1 MKKINWDRESIA
13 YRLTVFMVIIILG
26 QSLLLIGTL
35 VAGGVLKHAEETA
48 FKSFYEKVNNRKDYL
63 QREMKNRWTNMK
75 PYTEEI
81 ADILSIF
88 SSHPIALKESREAFF
103 DKSAPTLIAMLRTTM
118 ATGVFVIL
126 NDEFSGADAHS
137 ALYFRDYDPLLNDKS
152 NKDLYLVIGSPEISK
167 KWQIPMEGS
176 WKYSLFLSEENED
189 FYYKP
194 YNNAGLSSDAD
205 FLGYWSKPFQL
216 APNDLKIITYT
227 MPLFDKQGQLYGVIG
242 IEITESYLNSFLPA
256 TDLAPQDS
264 LGYLIGIQNE
274 GEDQIQPLIMNGALQ
289 KRMIRK
295 DEAFSFISEDEATNI
310 YLLNNHNSKDNVYV
324 CVEKMG
330 LYYNHTPFVGEQ
342 WYLIGMMEQKT
353 LLAFIENLKKIL
365 LASFVGCMIIGG
377 VGGYFVIYQFT
388 KPIVNLAKR
397 VRQSD
402 IGGTI
407 EFGKIGLTEIDD
419 LSNAIQVSNK
429 NLLESTLKMSQI
441 ISLVD
446 VAIGA
451 FEYKEKSKQVF
462 ATDRL
467 KDILLL
473 ANEESIRLYQNK
485 RLFVEKLQKI
495 LDRPEPEEEDI
506 YKIADGPPKWV
517 KIKMLMNKGS
527 TIGVAIDVTEE
538 IEEKNKIKLDR
549 DYDPLTK
556 LYNRRAFEQ
565 QIQLR
570 LEDNNL
576 RVAAFIM
583 LDLDYLKHINDNYGH
598 KWGDIYIKTTAEL
611 LSQFSKDRCIVGR
624 RSGDEFYVFL
634 YGFENKGEI
643 RNLVQQFYKALKT
656 HTITFPE
663 GIQRE
668 IMISAGLAWCT
679 GNKQEYDELIHCA
692 DLALYEAKNDHK
704 GQLCE
709 FKGES

>member
-1 MKKINWDRESIA
+1 MKKINWDRESVA
-13 YRLTVFMVIIILG
+13 YKLTIFMSIIILG

-35 VAGGVLKHAEETA
+35 VAGGVLKQAEETA

-81 ADILSIF
+81 SEILNIF
-88 SSHPIALKESREAFF
+88 SHNAIAFKESRETFF
-103 DKSAPTLIAMLRTTM
+103 DQCAPVLIAMLRTTM
-118 ATGVFVIL
+118 VTGTFVIL

-176 WKYSLFLSEENED
+176 WKYSLFLNKENED

-194 YNNAGLSSDAD
+194 YNNADLSSNAD

-216 APNDLKIITYT
+216 VPNDLKIITYT

-274 GEDQIQPLIMNGALQ
+274 GENQIQPLIMNGALQ
-289 KRMIRK
+289 KRMIRE
-295 DEAFSFISEDEATNI
+295 DEAFFFVSEDQDANI
-310 YLLNNHNSKDNVYV
+310 YLLNNHNSKDNVYA

-330 LYYNHTPFVGEQ
+330 LYYDHTPFVGEQ
-342 WYLIGMMEQKT
+342 WYLIGMMEQKN
-353 LLAFIENLKKIL
+353 LLVFIENLKKIL
-365 LASFVGCMIIGG
+365 LTSFLGCMLIGG

-402 IGGTI
+402 IDGTT

-419 LSNAIQVSNK
+419 LSSAIQVSNK

-441 ISLVD
+441 INLVD
-446 VAIGA
+446 ISIGA
-451 FEYKEKSKQVF
+451 FEYKEKSRRVF

-467 KDILLL
+467 KTILLL
-473 ANEESIRLYQNK
+473 TDEEAVKLYQHK
-485 RLFVEKLQKI
+485 GLFVEKLQQI
-495 LDRPEPEEEDI
+495 LSKPEPEEEDI
-506 YKIADGPPKWV
+506 YKVGDLTPKWI
-517 KIKMLMNKGS
+517 KIKMLVNKDS

-549 DYDPLTK
+549 DHDALTK
-556 LYNRRAFEQ
+556 LYNRRGFEQ

-570 LEDNNL
+570 LKNRNL
-576 RVAAFIM
+576 HIAALIM

-611 LSQFSKDRCIVGR
+611 LAQFSEDRCIVGR

-634 YGFENKGEI
+634 YGFDNKEEI
-643 RNLVQQFYKALKT
+643 RRLVQQFYKALNT

-668 IMISAGLAWCT
+668 IMISAGLAWYT
-679 GNKQEYDELIHCA
+679 GDKQEYDELIHCA
-692 DLALYEAKNDHK
+692 DLALYEAKNAHK

-709 FKGES
+709 FQGES